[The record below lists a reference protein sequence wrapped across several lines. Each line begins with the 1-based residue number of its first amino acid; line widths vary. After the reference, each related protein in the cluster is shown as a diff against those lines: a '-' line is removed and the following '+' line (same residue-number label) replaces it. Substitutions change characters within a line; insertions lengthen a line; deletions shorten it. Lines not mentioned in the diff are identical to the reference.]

1 MDAIYLYNKYGKPIS
16 WDTWVS
22 VRKMLGTYGPFLSLC
37 FAPICPCILMT
48 QPATVQA

>member
-22 VRKMLGTYGPFLSLC
+22 VRKMLGMYGPLLFLC
-37 FAPICPCILMT
+37 GGPTGDC
-48 QPATVQA
+48 